1 MRGKPANSE
10 GGRVR
15 TDFCVVGGGIIGLAV
30 ARELLLR
37 RPGATVT
44 VLEKETGLARHQTS
58 HNSGV
63 VHAGM
68 YYSPESVKGKLV
80 RRGVALL
87 REFCQ
92 EHGIVIDDCGKII
105 VAKDAG
111 ERSGLARLHERASA
125 LRVPG
130 LEILG
135 PDGIRAREPQVTGIA
150 GLLSPTSAITD
161 FPRIAAAIA
170 QAARTDGA
178 AIELGQAV
186 QSITADQDGAV
197 VRTPRGSYACRRLVV
212 CAGLEADRLAVA
224 AGGPRDP
231 QVVPF
236 RGEYYRLRDAK
247 SSLVRSMIYP
257 VPDPRYPFLGVHFTP
272 RVGGSIDVGP
282 NAILALSRRGYSWG
296 QVSPRDLAAM
306 AAWPGT
312 WRLAAQHWRTGAY
325 ELAGSVSKRRFVAR
339 ARDYVPSLE
348 EADLVRA
355 PAGVRAQAVSRD
367 GRIIDDF
374 VLARRGAVMFVRNA
388 PSPAATSSLAIAQ
401 HVVDSVLD

>member
-1 MRGKPANSE
+1 
-10 GGRVR
+10 VR
-15 TDFCVVGGGIIGLAV
+15 TDFCVVGAGIIGLAV

-37 RPGATVT
+37 QPGATVT
-44 VLEKETGLARHQTS
+44 VLEKEAQLAQHQTS

-68 YYSPESVKGKLV
+68 YYAAESVKGKLV

-87 REFCQ
+87 REFSQ
-92 EHGIVIDDCGKII
+92 EHGIAIDDCGKII
-105 VAKDAG
+105 VARDSA
-111 ERSGLARLHERASA
+111 ELDGLARLHDRASA
-125 LRVPG
+125 LGVPG
-130 LEILG
+130 LELIG
-135 PDGIRAREPQVTGIA
+135 PDGIRDREPQVAGVA

-161 FPRIAAAIA
+161 FPAIAAAIA
-170 QAARTDGA
+170 DSARRMGA
-178 AIELGQAV
+178 TIELGQEV
-186 QSITADQDGAV
+186 RSISPGAAGAV
-197 VRTPRGSYACRRLVV
+197 VATPQDSYECRRLGV
-212 CAGLEADRLAVA
+212 CAGLKADRRAVA

-236 RGEYYRLRDAK
+236 RGEYYRVRDGRPG
-247 SSLVRSMIYP
+247 LVRSMIYP

-272 RVGGSIDVGP
+272 RVNGTIDVGP
-282 NAILALSRRGYSWG
+282 NAIMALSRNGYSWG

-325 ELAGSVSKRRFVAR
+325 EFAGSVSKRRFLAR

-355 PAGVRAQAVSRD
+355 PAGVRAQAVSKD

-374 VLARRGAVMFVRNA
+374 VLSQRGPVMFVRNA

-401 HVVDSVLD
+401 HIVDSVLS

>member
-1 MRGKPANSE
+1 MRR
-10 GGRVR
+10 GGPVR
-15 TDFCVVGGGIIGLAV
+15 TDFCVVGAGIIGLAV

-37 RPGATVT
+37 QPGASVT
-44 VLEKETGLARHQTS
+44 VLEKEAQLAQHQTS

-68 YYSPESVKGKLV
+68 YYAPESVKGQLV

-92 EHGIVIDDCGKII
+92 EHGIAIDDCGKII
-105 VAKDAG
+105 VARDTA
-111 ERSGLARLHERASA
+111 ELNGLARLHDRASA
-125 LRVPG
+125 LGVPG
-130 LEILG
+130 LEMLG
-135 PDGIRAREPQVTGIA
+135 PDGIRDREPQVTGAA

-161 FPRIAAAIA
+161 FPAIAAAIA
-170 QAARTDGA
+170 QAARKEGA
-178 AIELGQAV
+178 VIELGRAA
-186 QSITADQDGAV
+186 QSITPGPAGAV
-197 VRTPRGSYACRRLVV
+197 VTAAQGTYECRRLVV
-212 CAGLEADRLAVA
+212 CAGLQADRLAVA

-236 RGEYYRLRDAK
+236 RGEYYRVRDGRPA
-247 SSLVRSMIYP
+247 LVRAMIYP

-272 RVGGSIDVGP
+272 RVNGTIDVGP
-282 NAILALSRRGYSWG
+282 NAIMALSRNGYTWG

-306 AAWPGT
+306 AAWPGM
-312 WRLAAQHWRTGAY
+312 WRLAAKHWRTGAH

-367 GRIIDDF
+367 GKIIDDF
-374 VLARRGAVMFVRNA
+374 VLSQRGPVMFVRNA

-401 HVVDSVLD
+401 HIVDAVLSD

>member
-1 MRGKPANSE
+1 MRR
-10 GGRVR
+10 GGPVR
-15 TDFCVVGGGIIGLAV
+15 TDFCVVGAGIIGLAV

-37 RPGATVT
+37 QPGASVT
-44 VLEKETGLARHQTS
+44 VLEKEAELAQHQTS

-68 YYSPESVKGKLV
+68 YYAPESVKGQLV

-92 EHGIVIDDCGKII
+92 EHGIAIDDCGKII
-105 VAKDAG
+105 VARDSA
-111 ERSGLARLHERASA
+111 ELNGLARLHDRASA
-125 LRVPG
+125 LGVPG
-130 LEILG
+130 LEMLG
-135 PDGIRAREPQVTGIA
+135 PDGIRDREPQVTGAA

-161 FPRIAAAIA
+161 FPAIAAAIA
-170 QAARTDGA
+170 QAARKEGA
-178 AIELGQAV
+178 TIELGRGAE
-186 QSITADQDGAV
+186 SISPGPSGAV
-197 VRTPRGSYACRRLVV
+197 VTTAQGTYECRRLVV
-212 CAGLEADRLAVA
+212 CAGLQADRLAVA

-236 RGEYYRLRDAK
+236 RGEYYRLRDERPA
-247 SSLVRSMIYP
+247 LVRAMIYP

-272 RVGGSIDVGP
+272 RVNGTIDVGP
-282 NAILALSRRGYSWG
+282 NAILALSRNGYSWG

-306 AAWPGT
+306 AAWPGM
-312 WRLAAQHWRTGAY
+312 WRLGARHWRTGAY

-374 VLARRGAVMFVRNA
+374 VLSQRGPVMFVRNA

-401 HVVDSVLD
+401 HIVDSVLSA

>member
-1 MRGKPANSE
+1 
-10 GGRVR
+10 VR
-15 TDFCVVGGGIIGLAV
+15 TDFCVVGAGIIGLAV

-37 RPGATVT
+37 QPGATVT
-44 VLEKETGLARHQTS
+44 VLEKEAQLAQHQTS

-68 YYSPESVKGKLV
+68 YYAADSVKGKLV

-87 REFCQ
+87 REFSQ
-92 EHGIVIDDCGKII
+92 EHGIAIDDCGKII
-105 VAKDAG
+105 VARDSA
-111 ERSGLARLHERASA
+111 ELDGLARLHDRASA
-125 LRVPG
+125 LGVPG
-130 LEILG
+130 LELIG
-135 PDGIRAREPQVTGIA
+135 PDGIRDREPQVAGVA

-161 FPRIAAAIA
+161 FPAIAAAIA
-170 QAARTDGA
+170 DSARKMGA
-178 AIELGQAV
+178 TIELGQEV
-186 QSITADQDGAV
+186 RSISPGAAGAV
-197 VRTPRGSYACRRLVV
+197 VATRQDSYECRRLVV
-212 CAGLEADRLAVA
+212 CAGLQADRLAVA

-236 RGEYYRLRDAK
+236 RGEYYRVRDGRPG
-247 SSLVRSMIYP
+247 LVRSMIYP

-272 RVGGSIDVGP
+272 RVNGTIDVGP
-282 NAILALSRRGYSWG
+282 NAIMALSRNGYSWG

-325 ELAGSVSKRRFVAR
+325 EFAGSVSKRRFLAR

-348 EADLVRA
+348 ETDLVRA
-355 PAGVRAQAVSRD
+355 PAGVRAQAVSKD

-374 VLARRGAVMFVRNA
+374 VLSQRGPVMFVRNA

-401 HVVDSVLD
+401 HIVDSVLS

>member
-1 MRGKPANSE
+1 
-10 GGRVR
+10 VR
-15 TDFCVVGGGIIGLAV
+15 TDFCVVGAGIIGLAV

-37 RPGATVT
+37 QPGASVT
-44 VLEKETGLARHQTS
+44 VLEAEARLAQHQTS

-68 YYSPESVKGKLV
+68 YYSPESVKGQLV

-92 EHGIVIDDCGKII
+92 EHGILIDDCGKII

-111 ERSGLARLHERASA
+111 ERGGLARLHERASA
-125 LRVPG
+125 LGVPG
-130 LEILG
+130 LEMLG
-135 PDGIRAREPQVTGIA
+135 PGGIRDREPQVTGVA

-161 FPRIAAAIA
+161 FPAIAAAIA
-170 QAARTDGA
+170 EDARTRGA
-178 AIELGQAV
+178 VIELGHPV
-186 QSITADQDGAV
+186 SSISPGASGAV
-197 VRTPRGSYACRRLVV
+197 VATPQGSWECRALVV
-212 CAGLEADRLAVA
+212 CAGLQADRLAVA
-224 AGGPRDP
+224 AGEPRDP

-236 RGEYYRLRDAK
+236 RGEYYRLRDDLPP
-247 SSLVRSMIYP
+247 LVRSMIYP

-272 RVGGSIDVGP
+272 RVSGTIDVGP
-282 NAILALSRRGYSWG
+282 NAIMALARDGYSWR

-306 AAWPGT
+306 AAWPGM

-325 ELAGSVSKRRFVAR
+325 EFAGSVSKRRFVAR
-339 ARDYVPSLE
+339 ARDYVPALQ

-374 VLARRGAVMFVRNA
+374 VLSQRGPVMFVRNA

-401 HVVDSVLD
+401 HVVDSVLR

>member
-1 MRGKPANSE
+1 MRR

-15 TDFCVVGGGIIGLAV
+15 TDFCVVGAGIIGLAV

-37 RPGATVT
+37 QPGATVT
-44 VLEKETGLARHQTS
+44 VLEKEAGLARHQTS

-68 YYSPESVKGKLV
+68 YYSPESVKGQLV

-92 EHGIVIDDCGKII
+92 EHGIAIDDCGKII
-105 VAKDAG
+105 VARNSA
-111 ERSGLARLHERASA
+111 ELNGLARLHDRASA
-125 LRVPG
+125 LGVPG
-130 LEILG
+130 LEMLG
-135 PDGIRAREPQVTGIA
+135 PDGIRDREPQVTGVA

-161 FPRIAAAIA
+161 FPAIAAAIA
-170 QAARTDGA
+170 ESARKRGA
-178 AIELGQAV
+178 TIELGQAV
-186 QSITADQDGAV
+186 ESISPDPAGAV
-197 VRTPRGSYACRRLVV
+197 VRTARGTYECRRLVV
-212 CAGLEADRLAVA
+212 CAGLQADRLAVA

-231 QVVPF
+231 QVIPF
-236 RGEYYRLRDAK
+236 RGEYYRLRDGTPP
-247 SSLVRSMIYP
+247 LVRAMIYP

-272 RVGGSIDVGP
+272 RVNGTIDVGP
-282 NAILALSRRGYSWG
+282 NAIMALSRNGYTWG

-306 AAWPGT
+306 AAWPGM
-312 WRLAAQHWRTGAY
+312 WRLAAKHWRTGAY
-325 ELAGSVSKRRFVAR
+325 EFAGSVSKRRFVAR
-339 ARDYVPSLE
+339 ARDYVPSLA

-355 PAGVRAQAVSRD
+355 PAGVRAQAVSKD

-374 VLARRGAVMFVRNA
+374 VLSQRGPVMFVRNA

-401 HVVDSVLD
+401 HVVDSVLG

>member
-1 MRGKPANSE
+1 
-10 GGRVR
+10 VR
-15 TDFCVVGGGIIGLAV
+15 TDFCVVGAGIIGLAV
-30 ARELLLR
+30 AREVLLR
-37 RPGATVT
+37 QPGASVT
-44 VLEKETGLARHQTS
+44 VLEQDTRLAAQQTS

-68 YYSPESVKGKLV
+68 YYSPESVKGQLV

-92 EHGIVIDDCGKII
+92 ENGIVIDDCGKII
-105 VAKDAG
+105 VARDAG
-111 ERSGLARLHERASA
+111 ERAGLARLHERASA
-125 LRVPG
+125 LGVPG
-130 LEILG
+130 LELLG
-135 PDGIRAREPQVTGIA
+135 PRGIRDREPRVTGVA

-161 FPRIAAAIA
+161 FPAIAAAIA
-170 QAARTDGA
+170 ADARKRGA
-178 AIELGQAV
+178 VIELGQPVRIISA
-186 QSITADQDGAV
+186 APDEAV
-197 VRTPRGSYACRRLVV
+197 VGTGDRAYLCRRLVV
-212 CAGLEADRLAVA
+212 CAGLSADRLAVA
-224 AGGPRDP
+224 AGAPRDP

-236 RGEYYRLRDAK
+236 RGEYYRLRDGLPP
-247 SSLVRSMIYP
+247 LVRSMIYP
-257 VPDPRYPFLGVHFTP
+257 VPDPRYPFLGVHVTP
-272 RVGGSIDVGP
+272 RVGGMTDVGP
-282 NAILALSRRGYSWG
+282 NAILALSRSGYSWQ

-306 AAWPGT
+306 AAWPGM

-339 ARDYVPSLE
+339 ARAYVPALN

-374 VLARRGAVMFVRNA
+374 VLSRRGPVMFVRNA

-401 HVVDSVLD
+401 HVVDSVLG

>member
-1 MRGKPANSE
+1 
-10 GGRVR
+10 VR
-15 TDFCVVGGGIIGLAV
+15 TDFCVVGAGIIGLAV

-37 RPGATVT
+37 QPGASVT
-44 VLEKETGLARHQTS
+44 VLEKETRLAQHQTS

-80 RRGVALL
+80 RRGVGLL

-92 EHGIVIDDCGKII
+92 EHGIPIDDCGKII
-105 VAKDAG
+105 VARDPA
-111 ERSGLARLHERASA
+111 ERSGLDRLHDRASA
-125 LRVPG
+125 LGVPG
-130 LEILG
+130 LEMLG
-135 PDGIRAREPQVTGIA
+135 PEGIREREPQVTGAA

-161 FPRIAAAIA
+161 FPAIAAAIA
-170 QAARTDGA
+170 DSARKLGA
-178 AIELGQAV
+178 TIELGQAV
-186 QSITADQDGAV
+186 QSISSEAAGAV
-197 VRTPRGSYACRRLVV
+197 VRTARGAYECRRLVV
-212 CAGLEADRLAVA
+212 CAGLQADRLAVA

-236 RGEYYRLRDAK
+236 RGEYYRLRDGMPP
-247 SSLVRSMIYP
+247 LVRAMIYP

-272 RVGGSIDVGP
+272 RVNGHIDVGP
-282 NAILALSRRGYSWG
+282 NAIMALSRNGYSWG
-296 QVSPRDLAAM
+296 RVSPRDLAAM

-325 ELAGSVSKRRFVAR
+325 EFAGSVSKRRFVAR

-367 GRIIDDF
+367 GKIIDDF
-374 VLARRGAVMFVRNA
+374 VLSQRGPVMFVRNA

-401 HVVDSVLD
+401 HVVDSVLG

>member
-1 MRGKPANSE
+1 M
-10 GGRVR
+10 R
-15 TDFCVVGGGIIGLAV
+15 TDFCVVGAGIIGLAV

-37 RPGATVT
+37 QPGASVT
-44 VLEKETGLARHQTS
+44 VLEKEAELAQHQTS

-68 YYSPESVKGKLV
+68 YYSPESVKGQLV

-92 EHGIVIDDCGKII
+92 EHGIAIDDCGKII
-105 VAKDAG
+105 LARDSA
-111 ERSGLARLHERASA
+111 ELNGLARLHDRASA
-125 LRVPG
+125 LGVPG
-130 LEILG
+130 LEMLG
-135 PDGIRAREPQVTGIA
+135 PDGIRAREPEVTGAA

-161 FPRIAAAIA
+161 FPAIAAAIA
-170 QAARTDGA
+170 QAARKEGA
-178 AIELGQAV
+178 TIELGRAAA
-186 QSITADQDGAV
+186 SISPGPAGAV
-197 VRTPRGSYACRRLVV
+197 VTTAEGSYECRRLVV
-212 CAGLEADRLAVA
+212 CAGLQADRLAVA

-236 RGEYYRLRDAK
+236 RGEYYRLRDGRPA
-247 SSLVRSMIYP
+247 LVRAMIYP

-272 RVGGSIDVGP
+272 RVNGTIDVGP
-282 NAILALSRRGYSWG
+282 NAIMALSRNGYTWG

-306 AAWPGT
+306 AAWPGM

-367 GRIIDDF
+367 GKIIDDF
-374 VLARRGAVMFVRNA
+374 VLSQRGPVMFVRNA

-401 HVVDSVLD
+401 HIVDAVLSD

>member
-1 MRGKPANSE
+1 M
-10 GGRVR
+10 R
-15 TDFCVVGGGIIGLAV
+15 TDFCVVGAGIIGLAV

-37 RPGATVT
+37 QPGATVT
-44 VLEKETGLARHQTS
+44 VLEKEAQLAQHQTS

-68 YYSPESVKGKLV
+68 YYAADSVKGKLV

-87 REFCQ
+87 REFSQ
-92 EHGIVIDDCGKII
+92 EHGIAIDDCGKII
-105 VAKDAG
+105 VARDSA
-111 ERSGLARLHERASA
+111 ELDGLARLHDRASA
-125 LRVPG
+125 LGVPG
-130 LEILG
+130 LELIG
-135 PDGIRAREPQVTGIA
+135 PDGIRDREPQVAGVA

-161 FPRIAAAIA
+161 FPAIAAAIA
-170 QAARTDGA
+170 DSARKMGA
-178 AIELGQAV
+178 TIELGQEV
-186 QSITADQDGAV
+186 RSISPGAAGAV
-197 VRTPRGSYACRRLVV
+197 VATPQDSYECRRLVV
-212 CAGLEADRLAVA
+212 CAGLQADRLAVA

-236 RGEYYRLRDAK
+236 RGEYYRVRDGRPG
-247 SSLVRSMIYP
+247 LVRSMIYP

-272 RVGGSIDVGP
+272 RVNGTIDVRP
-282 NAILALSRRGYSWG
+282 NAIMALSRNGYSWG

-325 ELAGSVSKRRFVAR
+325 EFAGSVSKRRFLAR

-355 PAGVRAQAVSRD
+355 PAGVRAQAVSKD

-374 VLARRGAVMFVRNA
+374 VLSQRGPVMFVRNA

-401 HVVDSVLD
+401 HIVDSVLS

>member
-1 MRGKPANSE
+1 MRR
-10 GGRVR
+10 GGPVR
-15 TDFCVVGGGIIGLAV
+15 TDFCVVGAGIIGLAV

-37 RPGATVT
+37 QPGATVA
-44 VLEKETGLARHQTS
+44 VLEKEAQLAQHQTS

-105 VAKDAG
+105 VARDSA
-111 ERSGLARLHERASA
+111 ELSGLARLHDRASA
-125 LRVPG
+125 LGVPG
-130 LEILG
+130 LEMLG
-135 PDGIRAREPQVTGIA
+135 PDGIRDREPQVTGAA

-161 FPRIAAAIA
+161 FPAIAAAIA
-170 QAARTDGA
+170 QSARKMGA
-178 AIELGQAV
+178 TIELGQAV
-186 QSITADQDGAV
+186 ESISSDAAGAV
-197 VRTPRGSYACRRLVV
+197 VHTARGAYECRGLVV
-212 CAGLEADRLAVA
+212 CAGLQADRLAVA

-231 QVVPF
+231 QVIPF
-236 RGEYYRLRDAK
+236 RGEYYRLRAGMPP
-247 SSLVRSMIYP
+247 LVRAMIYP

-272 RVGGSIDVGP
+272 RVNGHIDVGP
-282 NAILALSRRGYSWG
+282 NAILALSRNGYSWG

-306 AAWPGT
+306 AAWPGM
-312 WRLAAQHWRTGAY
+312 WRLAARHWRTGAY
-325 ELAGSVSKRRFVAR
+325 EFAGSVSKRRFLAR
-339 ARDYVPSLE
+339 ARDYVPSLA

-355 PAGVRAQAVSRD
+355 PAGVRAQAVSKD
-367 GRIIDDF
+367 GKIIDDF
-374 VLARRGAVMFVRNA
+374 VLSQRGAVMFVRNA

-401 HVVDSVLD
+401 HVVDSVLG

>member
-1 MRGKPANSE
+1 M
-10 GGRVR
+10 R
-15 TDFCVVGGGIIGLAV
+15 TDFCVVGAGIIGLAV

-37 RPGATVT
+37 QPGATVT
-44 VLEKETGLARHQTS
+44 VLEKETALAQHQTS

-68 YYSPESVKGKLV
+68 YYAAESVKGKLV

-87 REFCQ
+87 REFTQ
-92 EHGIVIDDCGKII
+92 EYGIAIDDCGKII
-105 VAKDAG
+105 VARDSA
-111 ERSGLARLHERASA
+111 ELDGLDRLHDRASA
-125 LRVPG
+125 LGVPG
-130 LEILG
+130 LDLIG
-135 PDGIRAREPQVTGIA
+135 PDGIRDREPQVTGVA

-161 FPRIAAAIA
+161 FPAIAAAIA
-170 QAARTDGA
+170 DSARKMGA
-178 AIELGQAV
+178 TIELGQEV
-186 QSITADQDGAV
+186 RSISPGSAGAV
-197 VRTPRGSYACRRLVV
+197 VATAQDSYECRRLVV
-212 CAGLEADRLAVA
+212 CAGLQADRLAVA

-236 RGEYYRLRDAK
+236 RGEYYRVRDGRPG
-247 SSLVRSMIYP
+247 LVRSMIYP

-272 RVGGSIDVGP
+272 RVNGTIDVGP
-282 NAILALSRRGYSWG
+282 NAIMALSRNGYSWG

-325 ELAGSVSKRRFVAR
+325 EFAGSISKRRFLAR

-355 PAGVRAQAVSRD
+355 PAGVRAQAVSKD

-374 VLARRGAVMFVRNA
+374 VLSQRGPVMFVRNA

-401 HVVDSVLD
+401 HIVDSVLS

>member
-1 MRGKPANSE
+1 
-10 GGRVR
+10 VR
-15 TDFCVVGGGIIGLAV
+15 TDFCVVGAGIIGLAV

-37 RPGATVT
+37 QPGASVT
-44 VLEKETGLARHQTS
+44 VLEAEDRLAQHQTS

-68 YYSPESVKGKLV
+68 YYSPESVKGQLV

-92 EHGIVIDDCGKII
+92 EHGILIDDCGKII
-105 VAKDAG
+105 VARDAA
-111 ERSGLARLHERASA
+111 ERGGLARLHERASA
-125 LRVPG
+125 LGVPG
-130 LEILG
+130 LEMLG
-135 PDGIRAREPQVTGIA
+135 PDGIRDREPQVTGAA

-161 FPRIAAAIA
+161 FPAIAAAIA
-170 QAARTDGA
+170 DDARRQGA
-178 AIELGQAV
+178 VIELGHPV
-186 QSITADQDGAV
+186 SSIAPGARGAV
-197 VRTPRGSYACRRLVV
+197 VATPQGSWECRALVV
-212 CAGLEADRLAVA
+212 CAGLQADRLAVA
-224 AGGPRDP
+224 AGEPRDP

-236 RGEYYRLRDAK
+236 RGEYYRLRDGLPP
-247 SSLVRSMIYP
+247 LVRSMIYP

-272 RVGGSIDVGP
+272 RVSGAIDVGP
-282 NAILALSRRGYSWG
+282 NAIMALARNGYSWR

-306 AAWPGT
+306 AAWPGM

-325 ELAGSVSKRRFVAR
+325 EFAGSVSKGRFVAR
-339 ARDYVPSLE
+339 ARDYVPALQ

-374 VLARRGAVMFVRNA
+374 VLSQRGPVMFVRNA

-401 HVVDSVLD
+401 HVVDSVLSDRGLAGPV

>member
-1 MRGKPANSE
+1 
-10 GGRVR
+10 VR
-15 TDFCVVGGGIIGLAV
+15 TDFCVVGAGIIGLAV

-37 RPGATVT
+37 QPGAAVT
-44 VLEKETGLARHQTS
+44 VLEAESRLAQHQTS

-68 YYSPESVKGKLV
+68 YYSPESVKGQLV

-92 EHGIVIDDCGKII
+92 EHGIAIDDCGKII
-105 VAKDAG
+105 VARDTA
-111 ERSGLARLHERASA
+111 ERGGLARLHERASA

-130 LEILG
+130 LEMLG
-135 PDGIRAREPQVTGIA
+135 PDGIRDREPQVTGVA

-161 FPRIAAAIA
+161 FPAIAAALA
-170 QAARTDGA
+170 DDARKRGA
-178 AIELGQAV
+178 VIELGQPV
-186 QSITADQDGAV
+186 VSISPDASGAV
-197 VRTPRGSYACRRLVV
+197 VTTPRGAWDCRALVV
-212 CAGLEADRLAVA
+212 CAGLQADRLAVA
-224 AGGPRDP
+224 AGEPRDP

-236 RGEYYRLRDAK
+236 RGEYYRLRDGLPAV
-247 SSLVRSMIYP
+247 VRSMIYP

-272 RVGGSIDVGP
+272 RVNGTIDVGP
-282 NAILALSRRGYSWG
+282 NAIMALSRNGYSWR
-296 QVSPRDLAAM
+296 QLSPRDLAAM
-306 AAWPGT
+306 AAWPGM

-325 ELAGSVSKRRFVAR
+325 EFAGSVSKHRFLAR
-339 ARDYVPSLE
+339 ARDYVPALQ

-374 VLARRGAVMFVRNA
+374 VLSQRGPVMFVRNA

-401 HVVDSVLD
+401 HVVDSVLR

>member
-1 MRGKPANSE
+1 M
-10 GGRVR
+10 R
-15 TDFCVVGGGIIGLAV
+15 TDFCVVGAGIIGLAV

-37 RPGATVT
+37 QPGATVT
-44 VLEKETGLARHQTS
+44 VLEKETRLAQHQTS

-92 EHGIVIDDCGKII
+92 EHDIAIDDCGKII
-105 VAKDAG
+105 VARNSA
-111 ERSGLARLHERASA
+111 ELNGLARLHDRASA
-125 LRVPG
+125 LGVPG
-130 LEILG
+130 LEMLG
-135 PDGIRAREPQVTGIA
+135 PSEIRDREPQVIGGA

-161 FPRIAAAIA
+161 FPAIAAALA
-170 QAARTDGA
+170 ESARKLGA
-178 AIELGQAV
+178 TIELGQAV
-186 QSITADQDGAV
+186 QSISSGSAGAAVATAQGA
-197 VRTPRGSYACRRLVV
+197 YECRRLVV
-212 CAGLEADRLAVA
+212 CAGLQADRLAVA

-236 RGEYYRLRDAK
+236 RGEYYRLRDERTR
-247 SSLVRSMIYP
+247 LVRSMIYP

-272 RVGGSIDVGP
+272 RVNGTIDVGP
-282 NAILALSRRGYSWG
+282 NAIMALSRNGYSWG

-312 WRLAAQHWRTGAY
+312 WRLAAGHWRTGAY
-325 ELAGSVSKRRFVAR
+325 EFAGSVSKRRFLAR
-339 ARDYVPSLE
+339 ARDYVPSLQE
-348 EADLVRA
+348 SDLVRA
-355 PAGVRAQAVSRD
+355 PAGVRAQAVSK
-367 GRIIDDF
+367 GGKIIDDF
-374 VLARRGAVMFVRNA
+374 VLSRRGPAMFVRNA

-401 HVVDSVLD
+401 HIVDSVLS

>member
-1 MRGKPANSE
+1 M
-10 GGRVR
+10 R
-15 TDFCVVGGGIIGLAV
+15 TDFCVVGAGIIGLAV

-37 RPGATVT
+37 QPGATVT
-44 VLEKETGLARHQTS
+44 VLEKETALAQHQTS

-68 YYSPESVKGKLV
+68 YYAAESVKGQLV

-87 REFCQ
+87 REFTQ
-92 EHGIVIDDCGKII
+92 EHGIAIDDCGKII
-105 VAKDAG
+105 VARDSA
-111 ERSGLARLHERASA
+111 ELAGLARLHDRASA
-125 LRVPG
+125 LGVPG
-130 LEILG
+130 LELIG
-135 PDGIRAREPQVTGIA
+135 PDGIRDREPQVAGVA

-161 FPRIAAAIA
+161 FPAIAAAIA
-170 QAARTDGA
+170 DSARKMGA
-178 AIELGQAV
+178 AIELGQEV
-186 QSITADQDGAV
+186 RSISPGSAGAV
-197 VRTPRGSYACRRLVV
+197 VATPQDSYECRRLVV
-212 CAGLEADRLAVA
+212 CAGLQADRVAVA

-236 RGEYYRLRDAK
+236 RGEYYRVRDGRPG
-247 SSLVRSMIYP
+247 LVRSMIYP

-272 RVGGSIDVGP
+272 RVNGTIDVGP
-282 NAILALSRRGYSWG
+282 NAIMALSRNGYSWG

-325 ELAGSVSKRRFVAR
+325 EFAGSISKRRFLAR

-355 PAGVRAQAVSRD
+355 PAGVRAQAVSKD
-367 GRIIDDF
+367 GRILDDF
-374 VLARRGAVMFVRNA
+374 VLSQRGPVMFVRNA

-401 HVVDSVLD
+401 HIVDSVLS